1 MTKKEREFYVGC
13 DSFKNY
19 TSIDEYKADMLVW
32 LKLSDWHYSKELA
45 TELMEKNKEYI
56 EKAYNDHVPV
66 SDAAVDVGYCC
77 G

>member
-1 MTKKEREFYVGC
+1 MTEKEREFYISC

-19 TSIDEYKADMLVW
+19 ASIDEYKADMLAW
-32 LKLSDWHYSKELA
+32 LKLSSWHYSEKQA
-45 TELMEKNKEYI
+45 AELMEENKDYI
-56 EKAYNDHVPV
+56 EKAYNDRVPV